1 MAEDQKQKVLNL
13 IEPVLKSEGFEIAD
27 MALSRYRTS
36 VLMRVYVYGESGPTL
51 AQCSHLS
58 NVIGD
63 LIDGTDLFSG
73 GYTLEV
79 SSPGLD
85 RPLTTARDFRFRVG
99 ETVKI
104 AFVDSKRKAI
114 TAEIVSATE
123 DSVTFRD
130 KDKEFD
136 VPLAEIERAK
146 IQF

>member
-1 MAEDQKQKVLNL
+1 M

-36 VLMRVYVYGESGPTL
+36 VLMRVYVYSEGGPTL

-63 LIDGTDLFSG
+63 LIEGTDLFAG

-114 TAEIVSATE
+114 TAEIISATE
-123 DSVTFRD
+123 DTVTFRD

>member
-63 LIDGTDLFSG
+63 LIDGTDLFAG

>member
-1 MAEDQKQKVLNL
+1 MAEDLKQKVLDL
-13 IEPVLKSEGFEIAD
+13 IEPAMRAEGCEVAD

-36 VLMRVYVYGESGPTL
+36 VLLRVYVYKDSGPTL
-51 AQCSHLS
+51 EQCTHLS
-58 NVIGD
+58 HVIGQV
-63 LIDGTDLFSG
+63 IEGTDLFSG

-85 RPLTTARDFRFRVG
+85 RPLQTSRDFRYRAG

-104 AFVDSKRKAI
+104 TFVDPKRKAV

-123 DSVTFRD
+123 DSVTFRE

-136 VPLAEIERAK
+136 VPLVEIERAK
-146 IQF
+146 IVF

>member
-1 MAEDQKQKVLNL
+1 MAEDLKQKVLDL
-13 IEPVLKSEGFEIAD
+13 IEPALRAEGFEIAD

-58 NVIGD
+58 NVIGNV
-63 LIDGTDLFSG
+63 IEGTELFAG

-85 RPLTTARDFRFRVG
+85 RPLKTSRDFRYRVG

-123 DSVTFRD
+123 DSVTFRE

>member
-114 TAEIVSATE
+114 TAEIISATE
-123 DSVTFRD
+123 DTVTFRD